1 MIEFQINKEVF
12 IIDRVTIRQY
22 YDIYTQM
29 VHVTPTTQLE
39 IVSQLSGCPVATL
52 KQLEQLNFAQIWSE
66 LVNGPLDLN
75 DTKQFHKYIEHKG
88 KLYGFLD
95 IKKLSIGEVAD
106 MDVLSKD
113 PRKDQQLHKM
123 MAILYRPAVNITDEW
138 IVTEDYKA
146 DTVEERAELFL
157 DLPIEYV
164 YGALNFFLLIR
175 KYSLET
181 MLDSLKET
189 ATMTKQEKEMI
200 RLTRQITSE
209 LLGTGTMYSSKLQ
222 GETLSRLQRLQDLA
236 QSTPST
242 TLPTQKIKPKK
253 RNLNMTALWHKFKP
267 KSKIK

>member
-22 YDIYTQM
+22 YDIYTKM

-39 IVSQLSGCPVATL
+39 IVSALSGCPVATL

-138 IVTEDYKA
+138 IVTEEYKA
-146 DTVEERAELFL
+146 ETVEERAELFL
-157 DLPIEYV
+157 DLPVEYV
-164 YGALNFFLLIR
+164 YGALNFFLHIR
-175 KYSLET
+175 KYSIET

-189 ATMTKQEKEMI
+189 VATTQQEKEMVK
-200 RLTRQITSE
+200 LTRQIILE
-209 LLGTGTMYSSKLQ
+209 LLGTGTIHSSSLQ
-222 GETLSRLQRLQDLA
+222 AETLSRLERLQNLA
-236 QSTPST
+236 QSMPST
-242 TLPTQKIKPKK
+242 TSPTPKIKPKK

-267 KSKIK
+267 KSKVK